1 MKIEYIFLA
10 VASGM
15 MGGIIIFF
23 GILAALYF
31 GINLLNNLWIIGLPV
46 IVSILMNIFFI
57 ELYRKY
63 KEKNHN
69 KYYD

>member
-1 MKIEYIFLA
+1 MKLEYIYLA

-23 GILAALYF
+23 GILAAFFF
-31 GINLLNNLWIIGLPV
+31 GIDLLNNMWIIGVPV
-46 IVSILMNIFFI
+46 VLSILINIFFI

-63 KEKNHN
+63 KGK
-69 KYYD
+69 KS